1 MSLGTWSLRR
11 AKRSAGTSGPPAVA
25 QQPTEAVGEAASPTD
40 PTDSNGRFSS
50 LLLAAEAV
58 RRPRTERDIRKIL
71 QFVGMLAIAL
81 GFLAIGLGWYGA
93 AHSGYQYEETPFLIS
108 GGILGLGLI
117 LTGGVLVRSAWSLR
131 EIEEARRN
139 AANSHRDAL
148 AIVESIRTLQRAL
161 DGDTEELGAPVSG
174 MEER

>member
-1 MSLGTWSLRR
+1 
-11 AKRSAGTSGPPAVA
+11 
-25 QQPTEAVGEAASPTD
+25 
-40 PTDSNGRFSS
+40 
-50 LLLAAEAV
+50 
-58 RRPRTERDIRKIL
+58 
-71 QFVGMLAIAL
+71 MLATAL

-139 AANSHRDAL
+139 AADSHRDAL
-148 AIVESIRTLQRAL
+148 AIAESIRTLQRAL
-161 DGDTEELGAPVSG
+161 NGGTEELGAPVSG

>member
-1 MSLGTWSLRR
+1 MTQAISPQS
-11 AKRSAGTSGPPAVA
+11 
-25 QQPTEAVGEAASPTD
+25 TEAGGEAVTPNSPNE
-40 PTDSNGRFSS
+40 SNGRLSS

-108 GGILGLGLI
+108 GGIFGLGLI
-117 LTGGVLVRSAWSLR
+117 LAGGVLVRSAWSLR

-139 AANSHRDAL
+139 AAEYHRDAVE
-148 AIVESIRTLQRAL
+148 IIESIRTLQRAL
-161 DGDTEELGAPVSG
+161 EGGAEGTGAPLARG
-174 MEER
+174 EEG